1 MAKQGVKRAE
11 EATSIVIQD
20 ITIGQVTRGN
30 QTIQTW
36 FQNIKSAESSLN
48 PNRRQ
53 LLNTYFDVSIDLH
66 LRSVMDKRIR
76 AVKTTP
82 FEWVGLENEVIMEN
96 FKAPWFAEFLHRLQE
111 RIFWGTTLV
120 EFMLGSDGLIGDVQL
135 VPRQNVKPE
144 RGLISKDGVSDAGI
158 FYREGVYVN
167 YILEIGRKND
177 LGLLANIAPY
187 VLMKRQNLADF
198 TRYNEMFGMPLRVY
212 EYDPNKPQGREE
224 AKRSAEDF
232 GSAAYIIVPKG
243 FADVRFEDSVKQST
257 AYAYDK
263 LHEILNN
270 EITIGV
276 LGQLLTTGGEG
287 GGSYELG
294 KVHKAVEEAIN
305 LEDRLYAEY
314 VINYPMKHNIL
325 VPHGYPLE
333 GIRGKFKTADEL
345 NKEKKLAIW
354 IQLLQ
359 SGAPIAEEDFYKEFG
374 IEPPGQRPVVVR
386 TGNSGN
392 NTAPPETDPPKPQ
405 PPAKPQ
411 GGSPAK
417 GSPQGGAGA
426 KKLADLRAYYKL
438 GSAANKRGTGAITL
452 SYRNDLNEIIDDIIA
467 RVRNGS
473 LRPGDVDPALSKLV
487 SEQLFKGVEKGYNL
501 TLAAARGS
509 DKLMLETLRQNVYR
523 FSGFKNYHFVLD
535 ANALLRNAEGNVKAF
550 SEFRADVLALNKEY
564 NVDFLR
570 TEYNHAVATS
580 RMAGKWKRF
589 KDDVAELPLLQ
600 FETVGDERTRA
611 AHQKFDGIIKPV
623 TDPFWN
629 KWLPPLDY
637 NCRCTV
643 RQLSDGEVST
653 LNVND
658 LGDPKPGFG
667 INWGEQQ
674 VVFPRTHPQFEVEP
688 EHEQQADNNFNLPL
702 AP

>member
-11 EATSIVIQD
+11 DAPGIVVNQ
-20 ITIGQVTRGN
+20 ITVGQLLRGN
-30 QTIQTW
+30 QTVQRW
-36 FQNIKSAESSLN
+36 FNAVKQAESMTA
-48 PNRRQ
+48 PNRRE
-53 LLNTYFDVSIDLH
+53 LYHTYLDVEIDGFLDS
-66 LRSVMDKRIR
+66 LIDKRVR
-76 AVKTTP
+76 GVKNL
-82 FEWVGLENEVIMEN
+82 ELDWQGLENDKVREALHEPWMLEFIEHAQ
-96 FKAPWFAEFLHRLQE
+96 KA
-111 RIFWGTTLV
+111 IFYGTTLV
-120 EFMLGSDGLIGDVQL
+120 EFNIAAGMVHGVEL

-144 RGLISKDGVSDAGI
+144 KGIIMRDGYSEGPNSI
-158 FYREGVYVN
+158 RYREGIYPNYIVEIGKPRDLGKLAKVAVYV
-167 YILEIGRKND
+167 
-177 LGLLANIAPY
+177 LL
-187 VLMKRQNLADF
+187 KRSNLSDF
-198 TRYNEMFGMPLRVY
+198 SRYNEMFGMDLRVY
-212 EYDPNKPQGREE
+212 EYDANKPGARGETE
-224 AKRSAEDF
+224 KSAEEY
-232 GSAAYIIVPKG
+232 GSAAYIVIPRG
-243 FADVRFEDSVKQST
+243 AADIKFVQSQKSST
-257 AYAYDK
+257 AIAYDT
-263 LHEILNN
+263 LHELLNK
-270 EITIGV
+270 EIMISV
-276 LGQLLTTGGEG
+276 LGQTLTTGGES

-294 KVHKAVEEAIN
+294 KVHANVQEQIA
-305 LEDRLYAEY
+305 LEDRLRMEY
-314 VINYPMKHNIL
+314 LINYQLKKNIL
-325 VPHGYPLE
+325 VPHGMPLE
-333 GIRGKFKTADEL
+333 GVKAVFKVPDAMP
-345 NKEKKLAIW
+345 KEMKANMW
-354 IQLLQ
+354 ISLQ
-359 SGAPIAEEDFYKEFG
+359 KAGLPIAEEDWYKEFG
-374 IEPPGQRPVVVR
+374 VPMPNGRPVLVSPPATPPGTTPDDSEP
-386 TGNSGN
+386 T
-392 NTAPPETDPPKPQ
+392 
-405 PPAKPQ
+405 PPAKPKP
-411 GGSPAK
+411 PAK
-417 GSPQGGAGA
+417 PQGGAGA

-473 LRPGDVDPALSKLV
+473 LRPGDVDPALWKLV

-523 FSGFKNYHFVLD
+523 FSGFKNYHFVLQ

-674 VVFPRTHPQFEVEP
+674 VVFPPTHPQFEVEP
-688 EHEQQADNNFNLPL
+688 EHQQQADNNFNLPL